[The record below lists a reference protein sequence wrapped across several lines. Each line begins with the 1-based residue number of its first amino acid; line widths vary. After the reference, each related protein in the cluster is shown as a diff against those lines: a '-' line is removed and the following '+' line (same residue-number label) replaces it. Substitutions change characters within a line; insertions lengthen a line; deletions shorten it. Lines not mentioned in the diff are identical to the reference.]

1 MSQESRYFLRMHNRV
16 AMTAACVVST
26 GLFLATPWALAESSS
41 GTGTPQSAI
50 AARAGAVTLGQFAYI
65 SPVECPSGANPKGPT
80 TMAQYVEAGAPSYT
94 TPFAGVITSYSVRAS
109 GTGLVRLVVFG
120 PSATAGHRRIVAF
133 SAQNAVAANT
143 SVNTFKTRVPVTAG
157 LSIGLNNSAGAMI
170 CWGAGAA
177 GDQVARANVDPTASN
192 DYVGTSLELGKRVN
206 ISAVLEP
213 DVDGDQYGDISQDLC
228 PQSKLAQVACPAP
241 DTTVTKK
248 PKRRSASRKAK
259 ITFSS
264 TIAGSTFTCRVD
276 GKAATPCTS
285 PYKKKVK
292 VGKHTVV
299 ITATSAAGIVDPS
312 PAKVK
317 FKVTK
322 PKR

>member
-1 MSQESRYFLRMHNRV
+1 MHNRL
-16 AMTAACVVST
+16 AMTAAGVVTT

-41 GTGTPQSAI
+41 LTGTPEPAI

-65 SPVECPSGANPKGPT
+65 SPVECPPGANPKGPT
-80 TMAQYVEAGAPSYT
+80 TMAQYSEAGAPSYT

-109 GTGLVRLVVFG
+109 GAGLVRLVVFG
-120 PSATAGHRRIVAF
+120 PSATAGHRTVVAM

-143 SVNTFKTRVPVTAG
+143 SVNTFKTRVPVAAG
-157 LSIGLNNSAGAMI
+157 LSIGLNNSAGSMI
-170 CWGAGAA
+170 CWGAGVA
-177 GDQVARANVDPTASN
+177 GDQVSRANVDPAASADFPGGN
-192 DYVGTSLELGKRVN
+192 FESGKRVN

-228 PQSKLAQVACPAP
+228 PQSKLAQTACPAP

-248 PKRRSASRKAK
+248 PKRRSAARKAK
-259 ITFSS
+259 IKFSS
-264 TIAGSTFTCRVD
+264 TIAGSTFTCAVD
-276 GKAATPCTS
+276 GKAARPCTS
-285 PYKKKVK
+285 PFKKKVK

-299 ITATSAAGIVDPS
+299 ITATSAAGIVDPT